1 MIEWI
6 KAFWI
11 KWFGTGTP
19 DDWRNPFW
27 RVTEAMDINILWH
40 RYLIDLRLGF
50 IRTYD
55 LKPDKKEWKCYI
67 DFWKPVEQNFW
78 NGILTF
84 NIYIVKGVWVW
95 YWPVIYTIIN
105 STLVGVPY
113 LIWGTNWIPWLCV
126 WTGITIPCWFFHFRY
141 DFVFRPL
148 HDWYF
153 ESGIGIL
160 FDRGEMAI
168 KPCVV
173 YHNEGSDARGWD
185 EGSV

>member
-1 MIEWI
+1 MIAWI
-6 KAFWI
+6 KKTWLAL
-11 KWFGTGTP
+11 FGIGTP
-19 DDWRNPFW
+19 DDLRNPFW
-27 RVTEAMDINILWH
+27 RVTEAMTVKVEWH

-50 IRTYD
+50 IRD
-55 LKPDKKEWKCYI
+55 GKWKCYI
-67 DFWKPVEQNFW
+67 GFWKPVEQNFH

-84 NIYIVKGVWVW
+84 NFYIVKGVWVW
-95 YWPVIYTIIN
+95 YWPVIYTLVN
-105 STLVGVPY
+105 SLLIGLPY
-113 LIWGTNWIPWLCV
+113 WIWGMNWVPWLAV
-126 WTGITIPCWFFHFRY
+126 WMVMTIPCWFFHLRY

-173 YHNEGSDARGWD
+173 YHNEGSDTRGWD
-185 EGSV
+185 EGYV